1 MCAAITGVT
10 PEYGL
15 LLEQNRAG
23 DVLIQVEAD
32 VDSEYDYELLGYI
45 TPKKMGQAYHC
56 PVFNGLSKQ
65 TTSEQLMD
73 LGTQLNIHGI
83 VPMFH
88 VVGVTPEAAD
98 VHTAFL
104 GRKDPP
110 VVTITNEDLAQAR
123 AEISA
128 GTGKADFC
136 ILGCPHLTIN
146 QVGSI
151 AKMLDGQQLA
161 GQLYI
166 FTSTSTKELAQ
177 RMGYLDIIHK
187 AGGEIVINSCVD
199 QPCWSHLYGM
209 SGVTE
214 SPKCAYYTKRWN
226 MTFTVKSI
234 PACIQSV
241 MKDERLLKGEPI
253 ASGIVEGEILV
264 SKDPINFYMV
274 SPEKGTIIE
283 QDHALTDKVI
293 AKKIIVFPIDKGS
306 SVVQMDGLYQMSKFD
321 NKPAG
326 FIVLDLSTVLVSNA
340 IIMDIPLI
348 RVDQQTYD
356 KFCEGQ
362 RVKMDGDSGEIT
374 ILA

>member
-1 MCAAITGVT
+1 
-10 PEYGL
+10 
-15 LLEQNRAG
+15 
-23 DVLIQVEAD
+23 
-32 VDSEYDYELLGYI
+32 
-45 TPKKMGQAYHC
+45 
-56 PVFNGLSKQ
+56 
-65 TTSEQLMD
+65 
-73 LGTQLNIHGI
+73 
-83 VPMFH
+83 MFH
-88 VVGVTPEAAD
+88 VAGVTPEAAD

-241 MKDERLLKGEPI
+241 LKGE
-253 ASGIVEGEILV
+253 IV
-264 SKDPINFYMV
+264 S
-274 SPEKGTIIE
+274 
-283 QDHALTDKVI
+283 
-293 AKKIIVFPIDKGS
+293 
-306 SVVQMDGLYQMSKFD
+306 
-321 NKPAG
+321 
-326 FIVLDLSTVLVSNA
+326 
-340 IIMDIPLI
+340 
-348 RVDQQTYD
+348 
-356 KFCEGQ
+356 
-362 RVKMDGDSGEIT
+362 
-374 ILA
+374 